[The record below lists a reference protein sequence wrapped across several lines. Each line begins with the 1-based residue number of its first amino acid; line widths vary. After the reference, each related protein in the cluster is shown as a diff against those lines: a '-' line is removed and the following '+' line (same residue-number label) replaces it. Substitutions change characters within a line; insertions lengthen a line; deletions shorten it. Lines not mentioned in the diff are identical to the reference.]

1 MNTKLEIRF
10 ICREPSLKDKKKK
23 KGMIFTELTAL
34 FEWVD
39 DETNDKYYIRI

>member
-1 MNTKLEIRF
+1 MQIKHGPGRQ
-10 ICREPSLKDKKKK
+10 RDKKKK